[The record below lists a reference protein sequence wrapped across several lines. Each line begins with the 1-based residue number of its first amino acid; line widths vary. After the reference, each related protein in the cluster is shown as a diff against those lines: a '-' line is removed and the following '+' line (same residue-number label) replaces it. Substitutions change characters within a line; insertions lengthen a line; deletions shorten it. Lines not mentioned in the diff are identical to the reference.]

1 MKIQVL
7 GSGCPT
13 CQKLNEITE
22 KAVGEMGLDTKVE
35 YITGSEGVQKIIEL
49 GVMSSPLLVIDE
61 EIAMTGFTPDIE
73 NIKQKIQAHI
83 KGK

>member
-13 CQKLNEITE
+13 CSRLNEITQ
-22 KAVGEMGLDTKVE
+22 KAVSEMGLDTKVE
-35 YITGSEGVQKIIEL
+35 YITGSEGMKKIIEL
-49 GVMSSPLLVIDE
+49 GAMSSPLLVVDG

-83 KGK
+83 TGK

>member
-13 CQKLNEITE
+13 CKKLHEITE
-22 KAVGEMGLDTKVE
+22 KAVIELGMKEKVKYLTGE
-35 YITGSEGVQKIIEL
+35 EGMQKIVEL
-49 GVMSSPLLVIDE
+49 GVMQSPVLTVNDKVV
-61 EIAMTGFTPDIE
+61 MTGFTPDIE
-73 NIKQKIQAHI
+73 KIKNLI